1 MSKDRRMTR
10 QITASGLSAV
20 LAIALA
26 SSVLTPRALAQAV
39 SARAGGSLVIP
50 APGGSGVAYDVLTD
64 TLSGVFLAGEQG
76 EPVSLLLAG
85 KRGKRGTIANLIAQ
99 DVMVL
104 STGSYQLDLPL
115 QRGAGMM
122 PPPRD
127 AAAPGEL
134 LLLAQ
139 FN

>member
-1 MSKDRRMTR
+1 MSRDRRMTR
-10 QITASGLSAV
+10 QIMAPGLPAV
-20 LAIALA
+20 LALAFAGSALA
-26 SSVLTPRALAQAV
+26 PSALAQGV
-39 SARAGGSLVIP
+39 GARAGGSAVILT
-50 APGGSGVAYDVLTD
+50 PGGSGIAYDVLTD

-85 KRGKRGTIANLIAQ
+85 KRGKRGAIANLIPQ

-104 STGSYQLDLPL
+104 STGSYQLDLPH
-115 QRGAGMM
+115 QREAGPM
-122 PPPRD
+122 PQLPE

-134 LLLAQ
+134 LFLAQ